1 MIRHIVMWN
10 LKEEAE
16 GHDRIYN
23 ANHIKNSLE
32 ALVGVVPGLIS
43 LEVGMNFTDGGYDL
57 CLCSQMESKEALQGY
72 TNHPEH
78 VKVKEFVHKVI
89 TDRVV
94 GDYEIQ

>member
-16 GHDRIYN
+16 GHDKAYN
-23 ANHIKNSLE
+23 AARIKKSLE
-32 ALVGVVPGLIS
+32 ALVGIVPGLIS
-43 LEVGMNFTDGGYDL
+43 LEVGYNYTPGGYDL
-57 CLCSQMESKEALQGY
+57 CLCSRMESKEALEGY

-94 GDYEIQ
+94 GDYEMD